1 MKLAGKQVKAEVAKE
16 HLNSAPLDFAAVA
29 KAAQAAAD
37 AANAKRAREVAAGK
51 RLAAEGELCDGMG
64 RQPLPLPCT
73 QHPTPTLALAL
84 APTQHLP
91 KADRSEDHHRREDA
105 LR

>member
-29 KAAQAAAD
+29 KAAQAANHAHPSPNPSPSPNSSPSPNPNPNPNPGQAAAD

-64 RQPLPLPCT
+64 RFGLELG
-73 QHPTPTLALAL
+73 
-84 APTQHLP
+84 
-91 KADRSEDHHRREDA
+91 
-105 LR
+105 